1 MIRLT
6 TPSCTVAPGRIS
18 KRGEPTWEIAC
29 LFPAQGDW
37 TVEQYLELD
46 TNWLIEYTDG
56 CLEVLPMPTLFH
68 QLIVDFLHELLKD
81 FVKKHATGKVLFA
94 PLPVKLSDTLYRE
107 PDIVYLRPE
116 RIKDVHGQ
124 PQGADLVIEV
134 VSEGKEN
141 RERDLVEKPRV
152 YAEAGIS
159 EYWIVDPQ
167 QRQIQVLTLEGKAYR
182 VHGCF
187 SESQTA
193 TSVLFPGFSVDVKD
207 VFAVGE
213 A

>member
-1 MIRLT
+1 MIQLT
-6 TPSCTVAPGRIS
+6 APSCTVASGRLS
-18 KRGEPTWEIAC
+18 KRGDPTWEIAC

-37 TVEQYLELD
+37 SVDQYLALD

-56 CLEVLPMPTLFH
+56 CLEVLPMPTLLH
-68 QLIVDFLHELLKD
+68 QLIVKYIFGRLND
-81 FVKKHATGKVLFA
+81 FVKGRIDGQVLFA
-94 PLPVKLSDTLYRE
+94 PLPVKLSAKLYRE
-107 PDIVYLRPE
+107 PDIVYVRPE

-124 PQGADLVIEV
+124 PEGADLVVEV

-141 RERDLVEKPRV
+141 RERDLVEKPRL

-159 EYWIVDPQ
+159 EYWIIDPQ
-167 QRQIQVLTLEGKAYR
+167 QRQIQVLTLEDKAYR

-187 SESQTA
+187 SDKQTA
-193 TSVLFPGFSVDVKD
+193 NSVLLPGFSVGVND
-207 VFAVGE
+207 VFAASE

>member
-1 MIRLT
+1 MIVET
-6 TPSCTVAPGRIS
+6 TPSCTVAPQRTS

-37 TVEQYLELD
+37 TVEQYLEMD

-68 QLIVDFLHELLKD
+68 QLIVKFLLGELDK
-81 FVKKHATGKVLFA
+81 FVANNTKGKVLFA
-94 PLPVKLSDTLYRE
+94 PLPVKLSARLYRE

-124 PQGADLVIEV
+124 PEGADLVVEV
-134 VSEGKEN
+134 VSEGKAN

-167 QRQIQVLTLEGKAYR
+167 QRQIHVLTLKGKAYR

-187 SESQTA
+187 SEKQTA
-193 TSVLFPGFSVDVKD
+193 SSVLLPEFSVSVKD
-207 VFAVGE
+207 VFAAGE